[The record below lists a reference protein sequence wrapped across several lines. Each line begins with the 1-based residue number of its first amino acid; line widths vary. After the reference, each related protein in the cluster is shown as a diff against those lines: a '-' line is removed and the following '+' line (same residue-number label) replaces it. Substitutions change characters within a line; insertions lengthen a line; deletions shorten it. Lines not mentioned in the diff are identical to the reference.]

1 MLSNTLEMH
10 TDIIGMPRR
19 NITEANN
26 PSALH
31 GYFTEDG
38 KKHVFQC
45 ISKVMPLETC
55 CKSMD
60 MDLRVT
66 YDLSQNVDFNELMT
80 RMDAVEDSLKRWF
93 NGSVIRA
100 SSDVFECHGNIS
112 TLGSSPHTLEFDTR
126 IEMNQGWKKHPK
138 NDSFEEEKKY
148 FNASIIGLK
157 EFLVC
162 TRMTDSE
169 RNEMEHWRD
178 ELCPTFVMDGPDD
191 IKSERFQKFT
201 QLLSSKERLSS
212 LPVLQESRN
221 KSIAR
226 LMTYASQADKKVL
239 PVLA

>member
-1 MLSNTLEMH
+1 M
-10 TDIIGMPRR
+10 R
-19 NITEANN
+19 NINEANN
-26 PSALH
+26 PSTLH
-31 GYFTEDG
+31 GCFTEDG

-55 CKSMD
+55 CKAMD

-80 RMDAVEDSLKRWF
+80 CMDAVEDSLKRWF
-93 NGSVIRA
+93 NSSVMEA
-100 SSDVFECHGNIS
+100 SSDVFECHGKLS

-126 IEMNQGWKKHPK
+126 MEMNPGWKKHAK
-138 NDSFEEEKKY
+138 EVNLDEEKKY

-169 RNEMEHWRD
+169 RNEMERMRD
-178 ELCPTFVMDGPDD
+178 ELCPTFFMDGQDG
-191 IKSERFQKFT
+191 IRSERFQKFT
-201 QLLSSKERLSS
+201 QWLSSRERLSS
-212 LPVLQESRN
+212 LPVLQESMN

-226 LMTYASQADKKVL
+226 LMTCTSSADEKILLV
-239 PVLA
+239 PA